1 MSISSTYLLNVA
13 LHGAV
18 LSIFATGLLVLL
30 RRPGQRSFVAISGLL
45 AVGVLPWMTALR
57 PERRVSEPVAQI
69 QAQPASPTLPLW
81 TIVTLPMPEEKSV
94 VDHSEPVA
102 TPPRPFV
109 FPDALTCV
117 ALIWAAG
124 TATGLIL
131 LAGALLKACLWKRSL
146 RPLDETA
153 CQTFASLSPDIPRRH
168 LFLLSESTTSP
179 CVTGFVRPRIVLP
192 VFLLEKD
199 AEQQL
204 RWAVGHELAHLR
216 AGDSRWIILF
226 SLVRCVNW
234 WNPFVHILVSRWA
247 EAREQLCDLHATGL
261 SEDRLDYGKFLIAM
275 ARRITGRPPLAVTM
289 AKRAHANRLKQR
301 ITSLLESRADSMKP
315 LGKGFI
321 SIGSALAIT
330 AAVSV
335 SALRIGAEEV
345 KDLPKVVADTA
356 PEKAPEKQKAPE
368 PPAKPADAAPL
379 PAKPSSPRSVV
390 RWTAGPQLKFNVK
403 LLTTPA
409 TPPLKEGTLLS
420 EENYQLHMRSMNQK
434 KGVYLMTAPS
444 ISSRSGESVEVQI
457 IRHVPVREGQKTPK
471 DTAPFVGISLTMT
484 GKVTGNTVDLK
495 FDADYRF
502 VPGRDN
508 TQLAREEAAKINPD
522 DIRIVK
528 HSTTSRM
535 GPGQTLVSYPGEIEP
550 GRFLHILVT
559 AIPVNSDG
567 EALDA
572 FVDGKPVDPQ
582 AGTADTKSTPGKQEA
597 RPFRISPRAE
607 SGKLRLNAVVID
619 LPRDPSLPA
628 NERNFRKLS
637 PAADDSLNALI
648 KHHRL
653 EKRQLKQVEIPLNG
667 PHVPW
672 PEFPGIRLSAVAAED
687 MAAFA
692 LTNDSEENGT
702 SSVSPMSPGDM
713 VHIDVQSGNPAI
725 ERRVYITA
733 VPVK

>member
-1 MSISSTYLLNVA
+1 MSVSITYLLNVA

-18 LSIFATGLLVLL
+18 LSIFATGLLALL

-57 PERRVSEPVAQI
+57 PEQRVSEPVAEI
-69 QAQPASPTLPLW
+69 QTQPVSPALPLW
-81 TIVTLPMPEEKSV
+81 TVVTLPMPEEKSV
-94 VDHSEPVA
+94 VETREPVA
-102 TPPRPFV
+102 DARPFV
-109 FPDALTCV
+109 LPSPLTCV
-117 ALIWAAG
+117 VFMWAAG
-124 TATGLIL
+124 TVAGTLL
-131 LAGALLKACLWKRSL
+131 LAGALLRVCFWKRSL
-146 RPLDETA
+146 RPLDDKA
-153 CQTFASLSPDIPRRH
+153 WQTVTPLSPDIPGRH
-168 LFLLSESTTSP
+168 LFLLSGSTTSP
-179 CVTGFVRPRIVLP
+179 CVTGFLRPRIVLP
-192 VFLLEKD
+192 SFLLERE

-204 RWAVGHELAHLR
+204 RWAIGHELAHLR
-216 AGDSRWIILF
+216 AGDSRWMIVF
-226 SLVRCVNW
+226 SLIRCVNW
-234 WNPFVHILVSRWA
+234 WNPFVHLFVSRWA
-247 EAREQLCDLHATGL
+247 EAREQLCDLHAIGL
-261 SEDRLDYGKFLIAM
+261 SEERPEYGKFLITM
-275 ARRITGRPPLAVTM
+275 ARRVTGRPPLAVTM
-289 AKRAHANRLKQR
+289 AKRAHADRLKQR
-301 ITSLLESRADSMKP
+301 IVHLLESRADSLEP

-321 SIGSALAIT
+321 GIGSVLAVT

-345 KDLPKVVADTA
+345 KDIPEAVTDMT
-356 PEKAPEKQKAPE
+356 PEKVTEVPPAPE
-368 PPAKPADAAPL
+368 PRVKEAEAVPV
-379 PAKPSSPRSVV
+379 PAKPSGPRSVV
-390 RWTAGPQLKFNVK
+390 RWAAGPQLKFTLK
-403 LLTTPA
+403 LLMTPA
-409 TPPLKEGTLLS
+409 APSVKEGTLLGKQ
-420 EENYQLHMRSMNQK
+420 EHELHMRSLAQK
-434 KGVYLMTAPS
+434 KGVDLMTAPS
-444 ISSRSGESVEVQI
+444 VTSRSGESVEIQI

-471 DTAPFVGISLTMT
+471 DTAPFVGISMTMA

-508 TQLAREEAAKINPD
+508 TQLGREEATKINPD

-528 HSTTSRM
+528 HSTTAKM

-559 AIPVNSDG
+559 AVPVDSEG

-572 FVDGKPVDPQ
+572 FVDGKPVDPP
-582 AGTADTKSTPGKQEA
+582 ASSADTKSTLGKQEA
-597 RPFRISPRAE
+597 RPFRIFPRAE

-619 LPRDPSLPA
+619 LPRDPKLPA
-628 NERNFRKLS
+628 DQRNFRKLS
-637 PAADDSLNALI
+637 PAADDSLNALV

-672 PEFPGIRLSAVAAED
+672 PEFPGIRLSAVAAQD
-687 MAAFA
+687 MATFA

-702 SSVSPMSPGDM
+702 SSITPMSPGAM